1 MKSKNEKKEE
11 KERCQEDLCKMKY
24 KKGDRVRW
32 DENGSE
38 KANRESEKGLK
49 AAPSSKK

>member
-32 DENGSE
+32 DENGMRKGVRKRIE
-38 KANRESEKGLK
+38 KVKRD
-49 AAPSSKK
+49 